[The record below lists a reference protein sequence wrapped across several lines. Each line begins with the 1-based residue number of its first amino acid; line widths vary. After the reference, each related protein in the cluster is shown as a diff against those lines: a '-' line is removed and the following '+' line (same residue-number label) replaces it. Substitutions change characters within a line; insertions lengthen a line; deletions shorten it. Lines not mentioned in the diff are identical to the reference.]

1 MFSDIAPEILS
12 FSNLRPNTILKEVV
26 RMLLVFL
33 LLPRILIF
41 ILLSHTSGAPNIFSR
56 YSLKP
61 YTENSYGVS
70 LGTRNKTG

>member
-1 MFSDIAPEILS
+1 
-12 FSNLRPNTILKEVV
+12 
-26 RMLLVFL
+26 MLLVFL

-61 YTENSYGVS
+61 YTENNYGVS
-70 LGTRNKTG
+70 LGTRNKSG